1 MIVNFSVPTSS
12 STSSASSASPSSSST
27 LPPPSN
33 FHASSINFLIALSF
47 PLLLVLLASPVRCE
61 DPLSFKGNCPPHWS
75 ESEDL
80 DKVPAFDFMAR
91 LGLDPHEG
99 DALNVRG
106 AKVVKGTRP
115 PFNAIQVS
123 PQASLKV

>member
-1 MIVNFSVPTSS
+1 MKWHKYHFYISS
-12 STSSASSASPSSSST
+12 LSFPSSSS
-27 LPPPSN
+27 
-33 FHASSINFLIALSF
+33 SF

-106 AKVVKGTRP
+106 AKVVKGTR
-115 PFNAIQVS
+115 
-123 PQASLKV
+123 